1 MATWSSSITESGTIP
16 FMPTSLKFLRKR
28 ETRSNGGKPSDWSA
42 TAIPWRGQRSTS
54 KCVRTAGPSIL
65 CPGLRSH
72 RYFYSVKI
80 VYEPI
85 ERNSARRQPMRF
97 VGKHG
102 MPVALLFVGMALGF
116 FLAGHWVPNVAAV
129 PRQDYESL
137 QAFTNILSIVKKS
150 YVQEVDTKNLING
163 AINGMLSSLDPH
175 SAYLTPDLYKELQMD
190 TQGRFGGLGIEI
202 TVKNGVLTVV
212 SPIEDT
218 PAFKA
223 GIKPGDMIFKI
234 GDEFTKDMTLVD
246 AVKKMRGPKG
256 TKIKIS
262 IKREGVP
269 ELIDYTL
276 ERDTIRVQSVRSRG
290 LDEGYGYIRLAQFQE
305 RSDRDVQKA
314 LEKLAAE
321 KGGLKGLVLD
331 LRNNPGGLLTQAVRV
346 ADLFL
351 DSGLIVYTEGRIESQ
366 KQKFFAQKEGSWL
379 DFPIVVLVNGGSAS
393 ASEIVAGALQ
403 DHKRAVVLGTKTFG
417 KGSVQTILPLD
428 DNSALRLTTARYFT
442 PKGRSIQATG
452 IVPDIVVEN
461 ATTPD
466 GKPDAPRRPG
476 LREENLPGH
485 LQNPTQTPNSTQ
497 DQLDKEKENQIPSSG
512 PTGDETIDNDAQLKR
527 ALDLLKSWDVFK
539 QIVQKKAA

>member
-1 MATWSSSITESGTIP
+1 MRLLG
-16 FMPTSLKFLRKR
+16 KR
-28 ETRSNGGKPSDWSA
+28 S
-42 TAIPWRGQRSTS
+42 
-54 KCVRTAGPSIL
+54 
-65 CPGLRSH
+65 
-72 RYFYSVKI
+72 
-80 VYEPI
+80 
-85 ERNSARRQPMRF
+85 
-97 VGKHG
+97 
-102 MPVALLFVGMALGF
+102 MPVFLLFVGVAIGF
-116 FLAGHWVPNVAAV
+116 LLAAQWVPTVSAV

-137 QAFTNILSIVKKS
+137 EAFTNILSIVKKN
-150 YVQEVDTKNLING
+150 YVEDVETKNLVNG

-175 SAYLTPDLYKELQMD
+175 SAYLTPELYKDLQMD

-202 TVKNGVLTVV
+202 TVKSGVLTVV

-234 GDEFTKDMTLVD
+234 EDEFTKDMTLVD

-256 TKIKIS
+256 SKINLS
-262 IKREGVP
+262 IKRDGVP
-269 ELIDYTL
+269 ELIDFTL
-276 ERDTIRVQSVRSRG
+276 MRDTIRVQSVRSRV
-290 LDEGYGYIRLAQFQE
+290 LEPGYGYIRLAQFQE

-321 KGGLKGLVLD
+321 KPGLKGLVLD
-331 LRNNPGGLLTQAVRV
+331 LRNNPGGLLTQAVRIS
-346 ADLFL
+346 DLFL

-366 KQKFFAQKEGSWL
+366 KQKYFAQKEGSWM

-442 PKGRSIQATG
+442 PNGRSIQATG
-452 IVPDIVVEN
+452 IVPDIVVES
-461 ATTPD
+461 TPQQE
-466 GKPDAPRRPG
+466 GKADEKKRSM

-485 LQNPTQTPNSTQ
+485 LQNPQPGQTQEQ
-497 DQLDKEKENQIPSSG
+497 IDKEKEKLVPPSA
-512 PTGDETIDNDAQLKR
+512 PTGDESIDNDAQLKR
-527 ALDLLKSWDVFK
+527 AFDLLKSWDVFK
-539 QIVQKKAA
+539 QLVQKKAA

>member
-1 MATWSSSITESGTIP
+1 MR
-16 FMPTSLKFLRKR
+16 LLR
-28 ETRSNGGKPSDWSA
+28 
-42 TAIPWRGQRSTS
+42 
-54 KCVRTAGPSIL
+54 
-65 CPGLRSH
+65 
-72 RYFYSVKI
+72 
-80 VYEPI
+80 
-85 ERNSARRQPMRF
+85 
-97 VGKHG
+97 KHG
-102 MPVALLFVGMALGF
+102 MPVVLVLLGVVLGF
-116 FLAGHWVPNVAAV
+116 VLAGQWVPNVSAV

-137 QAFTNILSIVKKS
+137 EAFTNILSIVRKN
-150 YVQEVDTKNLING
+150 YVEEVDTKNLVNG
-163 AINGMLSSLDPH
+163 AINGMLTSLDPH
-175 SAYLTPDLYKELQMD
+175 SAYLTPELYKDLQMD

-202 TVKNGVLTVV
+202 TVKGGVLTVV

-234 GDEFTKDMTLVD
+234 EDEFTKDMTLVD

-256 TKIKIS
+256 TKINLS

-269 ELIDYTL
+269 ELIDFTL
-276 ERDTIRVQSVRSRG
+276 MRDTIRVQSVRSRQ
-290 LDEGYGYIRLAQFQE
+290 LESGYGYVRLAQFQE

-346 ADLFL
+346 SDLFL
-351 DSGLIVYTEGRIESQ
+351 DSGLIVYTEGRIEAQ
-366 KQKFFAQKEGSWL
+366 KQKYFAQKEGSWM
-379 DFPIVVLVNGGSAS
+379 DFPVVVLVNGGSAS

-442 PKGRSIQATG
+442 PSGRSIQATG
-452 IVPDIVVEN
+452 IVPDIVVE
-461 ATTPD
+461 ASSQQ
-466 GKPDAPRRPG
+466 DAKADEKKRSM

-485 LQNPTQTPNSTQ
+485 LPAPQQPSTPQ
-497 DQLDKEKENQIPSSG
+497 QEPGDKEKEKLVPPSA
-512 PTGDETIDNDAQLKR
+512 PTGDESIDSDVQLKR

-539 QIVQKKAA
+539 QLVQKKAA